1 VLLVLLDKDTLAV
14 AADLLGIEGLA
25 AVALV
30 ALV

>member
-1 VLLVLLDKDTLAV
+1 VLLVLLVKVLLAAV
-14 AADLLGIEGLA
+14 EHLLGIEGLA